1 MTPRRPA
8 ARPWPLLAA
17 MWDQKQKV
25 ELKNGPAGMM
35 ATRLHPKPSLGV
47 EKYTWQGIAYL
58 VLVHAR
64 VPPPGS
70 LAWRQVAESA
80 AAVLPSRFHQFFRG
94 SPQWGP
100 SLGELMEQ
108 IASHHLLTRLVCA
121 RLESCCMLRCK
132 A

>member
-1 MTPRRPA
+1 
-8 ARPWPLLAA
+8 
-17 MWDQKQKV
+17 MWDQKHKV

-47 EKYTWQGIAYL
+47 EKYTWQGSAYL

-64 VPPPGS
+64 VPPAPPLIFD
-70 LAWRQVAESA
+70 LATQVAESA

-108 IASHHLLTRLVCA
+108 IASEPVSTYSLALNA
-121 RLESCCMLRCK
+121 RDWSH
-132 A
+132 AA

>member
-25 ELKNGPAGMM
+25 ERKNGPAGMM

-47 EKYTWQGIAYL
+47 EKYTWQGSAYL

-64 VPPPGS
+64 VPSPLAAWFGDKLQNLLQQFFHPVSISSSVDHLSGSPLSANSWSALPVTTYS
-70 LAWRQVAESA
+70 LALDARDWSHA
-80 AAVLPSRFHQFFRG
+80 A
-94 SPQWGP
+94 
-100 SLGELMEQ
+100 
-108 IASHHLLTRLVCA
+108 
-121 RLESCCMLRCK
+121 
-132 A
+132 